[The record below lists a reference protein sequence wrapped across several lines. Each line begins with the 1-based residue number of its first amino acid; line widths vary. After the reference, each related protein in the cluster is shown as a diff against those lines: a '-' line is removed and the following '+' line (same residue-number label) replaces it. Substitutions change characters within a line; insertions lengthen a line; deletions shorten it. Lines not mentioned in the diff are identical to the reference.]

1 MGRAAQFRNERG
13 QALSS
18 VVAVAAVV
26 AVVIGLLV
34 LFGTGGPGGS
44 GDDGGS
50 AGAGTPSGTATAT
63 TTTTSTAPT
72 TTAPPSTTTVTP
84 PVSTPPPVTTTAT
97 KTAPQ
102 PTKTVTKTAPPVRV
116 TTRPKPNLG
125 PRPVVE
131 IYNNT
136 RERGLADRTSSR
148 AQGAGWK
155 VSGIDNW
162 IGRVA
167 TTTVYYPLGMYAQA
181 GRLGSDLGIRSVKPA
196 LSNMKKDRLT
206 VILTNDYSG

>member
-1 MGRAAQFRNERG
+1 MGTAAQFRNERG

-44 GDDGGS
+44 DDDGAS
-50 AGAGTPSGTATAT
+50 SGAGTPSGSSSAS
-63 TTTTSTAPT
+63 TSSSAPVSSV
-72 TTAPPSTTTVTP
+72 PPSTATVTP

-97 KTAPQ
+97 RTVPQ

-125 PRPVVE
+125 PRPAVE

-148 AQGAGWK
+148 ARNAGWT
-155 VSGIDNW
+155 VSGVDNW
-162 IGRVA
+162 IGKVR
-167 TTTVYYPLGMYAQA
+167 TTTVYYPLGMYGQA
-181 GRLGSDLGIRSVKPA
+181 GRLSADLGIGSTKPA

-206 VILTNDYSG
+206 VILTTDYSG

>member
-1 MGRAAQFRNERG
+1 MGTAAQFRNERG

-44 GDDGGS
+44 DDDNS
-50 AGAGTPSGTATAT
+50 SGAGTPSGSAS
-63 TTTTSTAPT
+63 TSSSS
-72 TTAPPSTTTVTP
+72 APPASTTTVTP
-84 PVSTPPPVTTTAT
+84 PVSTPPPVTATAT
-97 KTAPQ
+97 KTVPQ

-116 TTRPKPNLG
+116 TTKPKPNLG
-125 PRPVVE
+125 PRPPVE

-136 RERGLADRTSSR
+136 REKGLADRTSSR
-148 AQGAGWK
+148 ATSAGWT
-155 VSGIDNW
+155 VTGIDNW

-167 TTTVYYPLGMYAQA
+167 TTTVYYPLGMYGQA
-181 GRLGSDLGIRSVKPA
+181 GRLGADLGIGSLKPA